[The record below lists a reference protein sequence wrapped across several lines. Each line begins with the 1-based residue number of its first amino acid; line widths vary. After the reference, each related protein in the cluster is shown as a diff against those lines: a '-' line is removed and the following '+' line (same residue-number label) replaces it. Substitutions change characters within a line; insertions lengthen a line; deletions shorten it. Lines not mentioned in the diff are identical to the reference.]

1 MENPKTGQL
10 YKKVDKFTMRAVKA
24 SETTTQK
31 QTVSMRELIKIKR
44 VGKTMEENNF
54 APVTDR
60 DGT

>member
-1 MENPKTGQL
+1 M
-10 YKKVDKFTMRAVKA
+10 AVNA
-24 SETTTQK
+24 ADTTTQK
-31 QTVSMRELIKIKR
+31 QAVSMRELIKIKR

>member
-1 MENPKTGQL
+1 M
-10 YKKVDKFTMRAVKA
+10 AVNA
-24 SETTTQK
+24 ADTATQK

-44 VGKTMEENNF
+44 VGKTMEENNY